1 MTLMNKK
8 IKWVAKWE
16 ELDKTIASSDSR
28 TGLITNLQHFLMDNK
43 DKLVGKQI
51 TIKII
56 DLEW

>member
-1 MTLMNKK
+1 MNKK